1 MGTISLSITIIR
13 PTFSQ
18 SLTFSSNANYLV
30 CAIGSHVVF
39 VTLSLGYGTS
49 VTHQKS
55 RSRSNFL
62 LLERGYFVKIL
73 LRIKQSQKRLNAK
86 QNTVIFVRRDTYKF
100 PSFNISQ
107 RNNIMVDSKDRW
119 KKPIIGNRSKIR
131 IHKKRK
137 KLRQSSHL

>member
-55 RSRSNFL
+55 RRTYFL

-107 RNNIMVDSKDRW
+107 RNNIMVDSKDR
-119 KKPIIGNRSKIR
+119 
-131 IHKKRK
+131 
-137 KLRQSSHL
+137 